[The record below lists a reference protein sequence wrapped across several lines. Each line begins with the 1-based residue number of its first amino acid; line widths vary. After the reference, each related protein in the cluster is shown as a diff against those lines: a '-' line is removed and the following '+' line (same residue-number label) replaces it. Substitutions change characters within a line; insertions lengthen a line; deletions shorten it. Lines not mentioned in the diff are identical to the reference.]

1 MIEIKCPK
9 CGSTNFDCYDVSFG
23 CDYKTVWALCYCE
36 NEDCD
41 TQFDIKYDATEIEL
55 DD

>member
-1 MIEIKCPK
+1 MIDIKCPK
-9 CGSTNFDCYDVSFG
+9 CGSTEFDCYDVSFDADFG
-23 CDYKTVWALCYCE
+23 AVRALCYCE

-41 TQFDIKYDATEIEL
+41 TQFDIKYVVTEIEL